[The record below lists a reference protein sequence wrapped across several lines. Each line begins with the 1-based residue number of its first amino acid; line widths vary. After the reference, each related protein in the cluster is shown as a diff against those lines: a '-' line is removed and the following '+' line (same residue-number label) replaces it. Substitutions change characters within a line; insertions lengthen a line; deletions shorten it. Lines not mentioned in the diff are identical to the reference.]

1 MSKFIKTAVQKQWNI
16 HYHDDHDKPGSWEMW
31 YAWYPVKTIH
41 GEWIS
46 REDVYRRTPSPNS
59 YDENAKRIR
68 YEYGNIFD
76 VLKE

>member
-16 HYHDDHDKPGSWEMW
+16 KYHNDYDKPGPWEKW

-41 GEWIS
+41 GDWIN
-46 REDVYRRTPSPNS
+46 REDVYRRAAIPNS
-59 YDENAKRIR
+59 YDEKGIRVR